1 MLFGHGLL
9 AWWTTTWHHRHRLR
23 LETLWSTLV
32 LLIWL
37 LSAARHRHHLL
48 WGASHRHLIESSL
61 RWALVIV
68 LPLLLHIL
76 WCLWWLIRVSL
87 VIASTTHVVI
97 VVILVLPILVVH
109 ILTAMTLPW
118 LLWLILLHHGVI
130 GPVLATHLWS
140 RIHHVLLWWHWHLV
154 VGPEATLVHVHWGIL
169 LWCSRGF
176 ELLRRAR
183 NLEVRLEFCY
193 SRVEVSSNIGY
204 YRIATKTRKSNSI
217 LASSEMNL
225 INDIMTDQLE
235 VNFILLFQNWSANEV
250 LLYLLL

>member
-1 MLFGHGLL
+1 MVLWFGHGLL
-9 AWWTTTWHHRHRLR
+9 AWWTTTWHHRHRSR

-61 RWALVIV
+61 GWALVIV

-76 WCLWWLIRVSL
+76 CLWWLIWVSL
-87 VIASTTHVVI
+87 VIASTTHVI

-109 ILTAMTLPW
+109 ILTAVTLPW

-140 RIHHVLLWWHWHLV
+140 RIHHVLLRWHWHLV
-154 VGPEATLVHVHWGIL
+154 VGSKATLVHVHWGIL

-176 ELLRRAR
+176 KLLRRAR
-183 NLEVRLEFCY
+183 NLKGRLEFCY
-193 SRVEVSSNIGY
+193 SCV
-204 YRIATKTRKSNSI
+204 
-217 LASSEMNL
+217 
-225 INDIMTDQLE
+225 
-235 VNFILLFQNWSANEV
+235 
-250 LLYLLL
+250 